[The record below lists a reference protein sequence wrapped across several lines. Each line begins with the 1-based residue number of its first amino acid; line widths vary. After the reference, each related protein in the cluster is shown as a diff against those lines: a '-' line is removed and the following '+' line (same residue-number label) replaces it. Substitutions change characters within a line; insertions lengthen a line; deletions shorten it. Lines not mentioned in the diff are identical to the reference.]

1 MNDSAQQT
9 PNIPRY
15 PSAPRTE
22 AVATQPPDLK
32 SILRVRQLAR
42 IRKACLP
49 CRERKVRCNHQ
60 QPCQTCIKRGHS
72 DLCFYDQPRASSSP
86 TPQPHQPELHTTADL
101 SHGSNNATQPER
113 PVSRNGSVSNA
124 SPFLLG
130 DNSII
135 SVARPDTTQPHA
147 NNERRTAFE
156 TGILPLLGM
165 DGAADGGRGTPAG
178 RSETTVTVDQD
189 MITLFGF
196 YRDRLHS
203 FVFVVDDLTEIE
215 KLICSLLNRE
225 VQAQQVDNH
234 SLCLLHAIM
243 AAGAQFSDLPTATR
257 LSKSSQN
264 LHSALKY
271 LGSFD
276 LLWNPSKRLIQAL
289 LILGHVLQNNMNP
302 RAAWILGGT
311 TVRVALS
318 VGLHQPISH
327 CALRLSPAEAQQ
339 LRLAIVWQDALLSL
353 AFDRPPASHEMDLDL
368 DLPALVALDPS
379 SHPLDYRQAM
389 NWLCHLSFRHLPR
402 LPRIEPVRNYSQL
415 FHDFDLYEASLAP
428 HLQDLQRSASIQELQ
443 EHHSQIVHRYFLLS
457 TLCRPVLSSQNKGKF
472 SEEECSVILNRF
484 QGALKRSVRAF
495 IKLRSISNL
504 ATRSWA
510 FVHNGLASALLL
522 SFIRQGSDAQ
532 DQDSQEILAELV
544 KTLTDRSDDVG
555 QFSAAH
561 KKALRAIQALQRSSV
576 EETRGQSENSPQE
589 FHPIAVSSENMIVL
603 PEQHFG
609 NTQEPSMVNLDNW
622 LRDFDFDAFSPLES
636 YNFIMSDQVP
646 QDFGL

>member
-1 MNDSAQQT
+1 
-9 PNIPRY
+9 
-15 PSAPRTE
+15 
-22 AVATQPPDLK
+22 
-32 SILRVRQLAR
+32 
-42 IRKACLP
+42 
-49 CRERKVRCNHQ
+49 
-60 QPCQTCIKRGHS
+60 
-72 DLCFYDQPRASSSP
+72 
-86 TPQPHQPELHTTADL
+86 
-101 SHGSNNATQPER
+101 
-113 PVSRNGSVSNA
+113 
-124 SPFLLG
+124 
-130 DNSII
+130 
-135 SVARPDTTQPHA
+135 
-147 NNERRTAFE
+147 
-156 TGILPLLGM
+156 M

-178 RSETTVTVDQD
+178 RSETTVAVDQD

-318 VGLHQPISH
+318 VGLHQPINH
-327 CALRLSPAEAQQ
+327 CSLRLSPAEAQQ

-402 LPRIEPVRNYSQL
+402 LPRTEPVRNYSQL
-415 FHDFDLYEASLAP
+415 FHDFDLYESSLAP
-428 HLQDLQRSASIQELQ
+428 HLQDLQRSTSIQELQ
-443 EHHSQIVHRYFLLS
+443 EHYSQIVHRYFLLS

-472 SEEECSVILNRF
+472 SEEECSMISNRF

-544 KTLTDRSDDVG
+544 KTLTERSDDVG

-576 EETRGQSENSPQE
+576 EETRGQSENSSQE
-589 FHPIAVSSENMIVL
+589 HHPIAVSPENMIVL

-609 NTQEPSMVNLDNW
+609 NTPEPSMVSLDDW

>member
-1 MNDSAQQT
+1 MNGSPQRT

-15 PSAPRTE
+15 PNAPRTE
-22 AVATQPPDLK
+22 AAATQPPDLK

-49 CRERKVRCNHQ
+49 CRERK
-60 QPCQTCIKRGHS
+60 
-72 DLCFYDQPRASSSP
+72 PRASSSP
-86 TPQPHQPELHTTADL
+86 TPQPHQPELQATTES
-101 SHGSNNATQPER
+101 SHRSNNATDPGY
-113 PVSRNGSVSNA
+113 PVSRNGSVSNT
-124 SPFLLG
+124 SPSLLG

-135 SVARPDTTQPHA
+135 SVAKPDTTQPHS

-165 DGAADGGRGTPAG
+165 DGASDVGRGTSAG
-178 RSETTVTVDQD
+178 RSETTLALDQD
-189 MITLFGF
+189 MISLFGF
-196 YRDRLHS
+196 YRDRVHS
-203 FVFVVDDLTEIE
+203 FQFVIDDLAEIE

-225 VQAQQVDNH
+225 FQVQHIDNH

-257 LSKSSQN
+257 LSKSNQN
-264 LHSALKY
+264 LQASLKC

-289 LILGHVLQNNMNP
+289 LILGHVLQNDMNP

-318 VGLHQPISH
+318 VGLHQSMNH
-327 CALRLSPAEAQQ
+327 CSLRLSPAEAQQ

-353 AFDRPPASHEMDLDL
+353 AFDRPPASHEMNLESG
-368 DLPALVALDPS
+368 LPALISLDPS
-379 SHPLDYRQAM
+379 SQPLDYRQAM

-402 LPRIEPVRNYSQL
+402 LPQTEPVRNYSLL
-415 FHDFDLYEASLAP
+415 FHDFDLYESSLAS
-428 HLQDLQRSASIQELQ
+428 HLQDLQRCTSIQELQ
-443 EHHSQIVHRYFLLS
+443 EHYSLIVHRYFLLS
-457 TLCRPVLSSQNKGKF
+457 TLCRPILSSQNKGKF
-472 SEEECSVILNRF
+472 SEEECSMILNRF
-484 QGALKRSVRAF
+484 QGALKRSVCAF

-532 DQDSQEILAELV
+532 VQDSQEILAELI
-544 KTLTDRSDDVG
+544 KTLTERSDDVG

-576 EETRGQSENSPQE
+576 EETRCQSENSSQE
-589 FHPIAVSSENMIVL
+589 HHPVAGSSESMTVL
-603 PEQHFG
+603 PEHFG
-609 NTQEPSMVNLDNW
+609 NTQEQSMVSLDDW

-646 QDFGL
+646 HDFGL